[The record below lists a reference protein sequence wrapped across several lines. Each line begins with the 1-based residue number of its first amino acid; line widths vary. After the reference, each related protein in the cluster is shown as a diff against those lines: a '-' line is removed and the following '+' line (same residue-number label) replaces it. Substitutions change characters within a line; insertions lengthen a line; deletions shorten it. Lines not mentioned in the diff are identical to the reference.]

1 MPSGSINLHDP
12 TTRGETR
19 FPLDLPHQQ
28 AVDQTGKTDVSR
40 WRRNYRRRL
49 SSSAVDK
56 GKTVG
61 SQWRKI
67 RRRPFSAKSCRCAR
81 CSRTS
86 FLN

>member
-1 MPSGSINLHDP
+1 MPFGSINLHDP
-12 TTRGETR
+12 TTRGETLL
-19 FPLDLPHQQ
+19 PLELPRHL
-28 AVDQTGKTDVSR
+28 AVDHPGKIDVSR

-67 RRRPFSAKSCRCAR
+67 RRRPFSAK
-81 CSRTS
+81 
-86 FLN
+86 